1 LFAGPYNAA
10 EAAVPGFNSGAHPAI
25 PHFQSGSIMVFCYS
39 HLCLNPYLSVDGPG
53 YGVLGSMY
61 FKSDIRKIT
70 KKNSKKSEKNID
82 YVFVVNEIELS
93 ARKG

>member
-1 LFAGPYNAA
+1 MY
-10 EAAVPGFNSGAHPAI
+10 
-25 PHFQSGSIMVFCYS
+25 SGSTILLKIYPALSAAMGGQDRVDGSRCIWMYS
-39 HLCLNPYLSVDGPG
+39 RLCLNPYLSVDGPG

>member
-1 LFAGPYNAA
+1 
-10 EAAVPGFNSGAHPAI
+10 
-25 PHFQSGSIMVFCYS
+25 
-39 HLCLNPYLSVDGPG
+39 VDGPG